1 MSAEDGQITNE
12 QLKNLIRIAKSLAPN
27 EEHRNMWD
35 QALKI
40 TATAGAVG
48 AVGFLLLTVMTG
60 GAFGVA
66 TGVVMGLIGVAS
78 LLASQFFDFDTE
90 KFMYGGKST
99 FINKTFYEL
108 ISAFLASS
116 ENATG
121 KDYNT
126 AMNIINA
133 AEAYINNDS
142 MLYTEDGT
150 AFIPFQPGTNLT
162 TIIKI
167 IEDHEVGE
175 EDFSYYMLA
184 LGLELS
190 RKSKK
195 IAYVQVDGDFSWED
209 VTDASDVTG
218 FTTGTVLV
226 GTDKKQK
233 TTVAEKVVDVVEH
246 GMLEKLSD
254 KSLISTI
261 VQNGY
266 GWSEYN
272 EMLSERT
279 TSYWS
284 EVVRDN
290 GSTVVDLGENAEP
303 DFKYYLNPLINGDS
317 VKIAE
322 ETLNIFGRLIKKDE
336 QSDGVFISIAGDP
349 NEEETN
355 LGKVFKKTINFPSDM
370 ANDPGER
377 ETLATF
383 EGFVGKKI
391 YSYNFKVLSQFKSA
405 LDAPWWVMVGGV
417 KTAVLWSWFEGLQT
431 PAEFMKNLVKVAY
444 VDTLIKL
451 FDDAGD
457 GDLNDTIGEY
467 FEASI
472 NNTDYLDVIIAP
484 IIIDKE
490 IIRRVEYFKE
500 LLNLTEDGDLTDEE
514 LNQAEKEALEAFL
527 SGDFDEEATTLDKSD
542 IEGRRKYFKQ
552 CALMLNMPKLHSIYQ
567 NKIKEI
573 YKNDIPYHGRFIT
586 LQCNSIE
593 QEAMLSSLVSSE
605 KEQDLFELAP
615 HKVTTLMPKIRLYKV
630 FGSGESGK
638 EVEFIFNRHA
648 TTDRDA
654 AGASPQ
660 TKFMETNFDKG
671 TGVGLKEFSFEF
683 NGTNPAEARNDIKAS
698 LTLYFQ
704 SFSDFIRYRKSY
716 DDELYRYVD
725 LVIQPTPDKDNKAN
739 GIHIKSDRQ
748 YEPQFY
754 RIRAEVGYYLPSEKD
769 GFTKDEIE
777 AIRVSNKSFFLNMVD
792 HDISFGKDGTV
803 QISIS
808 YRAYLESLL
817 KHPRL
822 DALASPGLIKKRE
835 ENGAE
840 LAKQMQKKECS
851 LTQLKELQISLAAQE
866 ELIVKQSLSSIIKR
880 LRKRKV
886 IYNVKINEGSKD
898 FFHKNGYFRKCGLET
913 TNVTEAT
920 GDSADIR
927 LVLNTEL
934 PENSEDFNFLDT
946 ENRNIQFFYF
956 GDLLYTILDC
966 VYAERGI
973 YRVNTG
979 FERSSV
985 ILGSFEFEAFQESEY
1000 GNTIYNIADIP
1011 ISVDFFSR
1019 WFVDNVV
1026 SQKTTRKTFPV
1037 MMFIRNLSNHL
1048 IKPSL
1053 LENCVNRNVESRLRF
1068 QTAQVSA
1075 WNSGGGNPLLDAY
1088 SMEGDKSRNVVA
1100 LNISD
1105 LRAKKTLPLKGG
1117 PEVDA
1122 ESKFQDFH
1130 NFIVLSALGS
1140 TLTYTG
1146 TGKYSEDIKNGRFH
1160 INIGQNSGLVKNL
1173 SISKSDQQ
1181 YIREARFFQN
1191 GIDGL
1196 LQLSAVY
1203 KATIEMFGNT
1213 MFYPGMEFFFNPFGI
1228 GGTELG
1234 SPTNR
1239 KSVANKLGFGG
1250 YHTITSVKSSIGP
1263 GKFSTTIVGQ
1273 QYYSG
1278 DGSGNPNLPKKDDS
1292 DTRPILIG
1300 DYVPENSDNAGAY
1313 QNCKNVIL
1321 EAQSDKFLEDT
1332 PSEEVIPTSSTDNGG
1347 SISSVEI
1354 ASNDDVG
1361 FEEGDPGVVT
1371 VQLIEF
1377 DDPPN
1382 ASTVDVDEP
1391 RVVPVETT
1399 TEEEKQEKEEE
1410 TTVEITQEEIDTE
1423 EKSVS
1428 SYSGQYLMTR
1438 KSSETQMIQDIV
1450 NGDYVETNKGNTYFL
1465 PLLKIVAEGESK
1477 YGEPILVPASDDWRI
1492 VK

>member
-1 MSAEDGQITNE
+1 MSAENGQISDD
-12 QLKNLIRIAKSLAPN
+12 QLEDLIRIAIKLAPN
-27 EEHRNMWD
+27 EEHRNMWEE
-35 QALKI
+35 ALSI
-40 TATAGAVG
+40 AAVGGAVG

-60 GAFGVA
+60 GTFGVA
-66 TGVVMGLIGVAS
+66 TGVAMGLVGAAS
-78 LLASQFFDFDTE
+78 LLAKQFFDFDTE

-116 ENATG
+116 ENTAG

-133 AEAYINNDS
+133 AEAYMNNDS

-162 TIIKI
+162 TIIKTI
-167 IEDHEVGE
+167 GDHEVGGE
-175 EDFSYYMLA
+175 HFSYYMVA

-190 RKSKK
+190 RKNKQ
-195 IAYVQVDGDFSWED
+195 IAYVQVEGDFDWKSATEG
-209 VTDASDVTG
+209 SDVTG
-218 FTTGTVLV
+218 FRTGNAQIRPSE
-226 GTDKKQK
+226 DQRRMI
-233 TTVAEKVVDVVEH
+233 AEKVVDVVEF
-246 GMLEKLSD
+246 GNLKNLSD
-254 KSLISTI
+254 KNLISTI

-272 EMLSERT
+272 EMVAKKAT
-279 TSYWS
+279 TYWA
-284 EVVRDN
+284 EVVKKQ
-290 GSTVVDLGENAEP
+290 GSRSVDLGTNADE
-303 DFKYYLNPLINGDS
+303 DREYYLEPSIEGDS
-317 VKIAE
+317 VKISNEALNKAWKLISKE
-322 ETLNIFGRLIKKDE
+322 EQL
-336 QSDGVFISIAGDP
+336 DGVSIRIAGSPSDA
-349 NEEETN
+349 NTD
-355 LGKVFKKTINFPSDM
+355 LGKVFKKTINFPTDM
-370 ANDPGER
+370 ANDNAEI
-377 ETLATF
+377 ETLAAF
-383 EGFVGKKI
+383 DGFVGKKI
-391 YSYNFKVLSQFKSA
+391 YSYNFKVLTKFRS
-405 LDAPWWVMVGGV
+405 LLEAPLWVMLAGGV
-417 KTAVLWSWFEGLQT
+417 KGAIVWSAFQNDLT
-431 PAEFMKNLVKVAY
+431 PAEYMKNLVKITY

-451 FDDAGD
+451 FEDAAN
-457 GDLNDTIGEY
+457 GDLDQTIGEY
-467 FEASI
+467 FQKSI
-472 NNTDYLDVIIAP
+472 NNTDYLDVIIHP

-490 IIRRVEYFKE
+490 IVRRIEYFKQ
-500 LLNLTEDGDLTDEE
+500 LLILTEDGDLTDQERDE
-514 LNQAEKEALEAFL
+514 AEKKALDAFL
-527 SGDFDEEATTLDKSD
+527 VGDFAEDATTLDKSD
-542 IEGRRKYFKQ
+542 IESRRKYFKQ

-573 YKNDIPYHGRFIT
+573 YKKGIPYHGRFIT
-586 LQCNSIE
+586 LQCSSVE

-605 KEQDLFELAP
+605 KEQQLFELAP
-615 HKVTTLMPKIRLYKV
+615 YKVTTLMPKIRLFKV
-630 FGSGESGK
+630 FGSGKTEK
-638 EVEFIFNRHA
+638 EVEFIFNRQA
-648 TTDRDA
+648 TTDREK
-654 AGASPQ
+654 AGDSPQ

-671 TGVGLKEFSFEF
+671 TGVGVKEFSFEF
-683 NGTNPAEARNDIKAS
+683 NGTNPAEARNDIKAN

-704 SFSDFIRYRKSY
+704 SFSDFIRYRKGHN
-716 DDELYRYVD
+716 DELYRYVD
-725 LVIQPTPDKDNKAN
+725 LVIQPTPDKDNKAD
-739 GIHIKSDRQ
+739 GIYIRSDRQ

-754 RIRAEVGYYLPSEKD
+754 RIRAEVGYYLPTEKE

-803 QISIS
+803 QISIN

-817 KHPRL
+817 KNPRL
-822 DALASPGLIKKRE
+822 DALASPELILKRE
-835 ENGAE
+835 QNGSE
-840 LAKQMQKKECS
+840 LAKQLQKKECT
-851 LTQLKELQISLAAQE
+851 LWQLKELQISLASQE

-886 IYNVKINEGSKD
+886 IYNAKISERSKN
-898 FFHKNGYFRKCGLET
+898 FFHNHGYFRKCDLET
-913 TNVTEAT
+913 TNITQATE
-920 GDSADIR
+920 DSADIR
-927 LVLNTEL
+927 LVLGTEL

-966 VYAERGI
+966 VYSEKGI
-973 YRVNTG
+973 YRRDTG
-979 FERSSV
+979 FERSSI
-985 ILGSFEFEAFQESEY
+985 ILGSFEFESFQESEL
-1000 GNTIYNIADIP
+1000 GNTLYNIADIP

-1075 WNSGGGNPLLDAY
+1075 WSPGGTNPLLDSY
-1088 SMEGDKSRNVVA
+1088 SIEGDRGRNNIA
-1100 LNISD
+1100 LNISN
-1105 LRAKKTLPLKGG
+1105 LRTDKILPLKGG

-1160 INIGQNSGLVKNL
+1160 INIGQNSGLVKTL

-1250 YHTITSVKSSIGP
+1250 YHTITSVKSTISA

-1278 DGSGNPNLPKKDDS
+1278 DGSGNPNLPKRDEGN
-1292 DTRPILIG
+1292 TRPILIG
-1300 DYVPENSDNAGAY
+1300 DYIPENSDDPDAY
-1313 QNCKNVIL
+1313 QNCKNAIL
-1321 EAQSDKFLEDT
+1321 EAQSDKFLEDAT
-1332 PSEEVIPTSSTDNGG
+1332 GEEATVTSPTDSREAIP
-1347 SISSVEI
+1347 SVEV
-1354 ASNDDVG
+1354 ASSDDVS

-1371 VQLIEF
+1371 VELDEF
-1377 DDPPN
+1377 VGPPN
-1382 ASTVDVDEP
+1382 VSTVDIDDP
-1391 RVVPVETT
+1391 KITPTETT
-1399 TEEEKQEKEEE
+1399 TEEERQEKEEE
-1410 TTVEITQEEIDTE
+1410 TTVTVTQEEIDAE
-1423 EKSVS
+1423 EKATNA
-1428 SYSGQYLMTR
+1428 YNGQYYMTI
-1438 KSSETQMIQDIV
+1438 KLSDTQMKAQTV
-1450 NGDYVETNKGNTYFL
+1450 NGKYIETNRGNLYFM
-1465 PLLKIVAEGESK
+1465 PEIVGGATK
-1477 YGEPILVPASDDWRI
+1477 YGESILVDDERNI